1 MSPGWASA
9 SSPPPRSRAAT
20 SSSASPARVAT
31 PLRVARHPR
40 RARAR
45 PAVRLPR
52 RGRRAPPRRPGPH
65 HTRPPRAP
73 HPLRAR
79 RRIFPPSRLPRVAS
93 GPRRSRESE
102 RPAPVDATAD
112 RHPSRYAHARR
123 RPRARRV
130 RRRRARGALS
140 RRRRGSAARVRVG
153 PLHRPLAR
161 RLGTGRAL
169 RPPPRR
175 RPVEPRRPRRELR
188 VSVRP
193 GFGWRCRSF
202 ERYVE
207 RRRDVERRC
216 RRVWF
221 RRGAMRR
228 RRRRGRTAHH
238 LLRRPRG

>member
-1 MSPGWASA
+1 MEARRVPGMGVGLVATAPVARGDVVLRLPPRAWRPLSA
-9 SSPPPRSRAAT
+9 SHAT
-20 SSSASPARVAT
+20 
-31 PLRVARHPR
+31 RVARERVPQF
-40 RARAR
+40 
-45 PAVRLPR
+45 VSR
-52 RGRRAPPRRPGPH
+52 RGRRAASAPRPH

-79 RRIFPPSRLPRVAS
+79 RRLPPSRLPRPLPGLAGRESPAS
-93 GPRRSRESE
+93 CPVSYRRS
-102 RPAPVDATAD
+102 T
-112 RHPSRYAHARR
+112 PSRYAHARR

-193 GFGWRCRSF
+193 GFGWRFRSF

-207 RRRDVERRC
+207 RRRMSSDVDALVRP
-216 RRVWF
+216 
-221 RRGAMRR
+221 GAIVM
-228 RRRRGRTAHH
+228 TSSPNNSPS
-238 LLRRPRG
+238 RPRG